1 MKENNN
7 LIGEIEQLTIF
18 GQMKFIYGY
27 NYKIIKSNDKQ
38 TTLVSGLFEI
48 VNSDETIDLTIE
60 MEKSKLKKHIK

>member
-1 MKENNN
+1 
-7 LIGEIEQLTIF
+7 
-18 GQMKFIYGY
+18 MKFIYGY

-38 TTLVSGLFEI
+38 TTLVSGLFGI